1 VRIVLR
7 DFEPFA
13 AEGDARAIAAEEIHL
28 WRVDLT
34 LQGGQIDALRACL
47 TDPERER
54 AVRLRATGREAE
66 CIAARGCLRHLLAAY
81 LETDAVDLT
90 FVPAPGGKPVLASDP
105 SLRFSFSDS
114 GGRAL
119 VAVARDREIG
129 VDVERIRERKLR
141 PGLMERVMSPAERA
155 MAERCES
162 QGALHLFYR
171 LWARKEAVLKAAG
184 VGLRM
189 RPARVD
195 VLDTGSPVAVPFGD
209 AGETAWRVRDVEA
222 GEGWA
227 AAVAWEAE

>member
-1 VRIVLR
+1 VRISLR
-7 DFEPFA
+7 EFEPFGERA
-13 AEGDARAIAAEEIHL
+13 AGALDPAEIHL
-28 WRVDLT
+28 WRVGLT
-34 LQGGQIDALRACL
+34 LPDERIEALRACL

-66 CIAARGCLRHLLAAY
+66 CIAARGCLRHLLASY
-81 LETDAVDLT
+81 VNDD
-90 FVPAPGGKPVLASDP
+90 PAALSFRTTPGGKPVLEADP

-119 VAVARDREIG
+119 VAVMRDREVG
-129 VDVERIRERKLR
+129 VDIERMRPRALR

-155 MAERCES
+155 AAERCEPEE
-162 QGALHLFYR
+162 ALALFYR

-189 RPARVD
+189 RPARVHVLGPD
-195 VLDTGSPVAVPFGD
+195 VRITLPREEGRERG
-209 AGETAWRVRDVEA
+209 WRVRDVDT

-227 AAVAWEAE
+227 AAVAWEA